1 MFKLLIADD
10 EGKTTVVPLVRDE
23 VTIGRKEG
31 NTIRLTERNV
41 SRKHAKLRRANGAF
55 FVSDLKSFNGV
66 RVNGRRI
73 DGETELKSGDQIV
86 IGDYQLALQF
96 EGTEQID
103 TGALHAAMVNTGPT
117 TAPTL
122 APAENEGPTAVV
134 SAPPPSIEPGPPA
147 RLVMVSPPSP
157 GAEFALSRPRLRI
170 GRAEDLEIWV
180 NHRSISREHAELA
193 VENGG
198 VYIRDLAS
206 ANGVRVNG
214 VDTKQGPVKPGDV
227 IELGQVRFRMVGAG
241 EHFHFDAERT
251 IQMDALPSVVPTNRM
266 PIFVAIGIVGVA
278 LVIGVGVALSGGGP
292 EEPRVTQIEG
302 ATTIATAGGISGAGA
317 ITPVA
322 TSPVPAL
329 PAGPAL
335 DAQIAA
341 AVSACQISLSSGN
354 FANAIARA
362 NEALAL
368 RPADPQATECLQS
381 ATRAE
386 AEDGVFLAGQGALR
400 QNDFARAVET
410 FRQLPEGSPY
420 LNRPEVAEASQARA
434 RELIAQARVATDPV
448 VAAGLAQQI
457 LQLSDV
463 DRAIVREAETISRRA
478 SAPTVVASVR
488 PPTGGGAGG
497 GRHPLR
503 AVPERG
509 TQGGA
514 QSSGGTQ
521 ASGGTHTTQA
531 ATVQASSTSV
541 DDEARICLG
550 NGDNAC
556 VIRLLGNGR
565 ARTARQLALL
575 AQAQRAL
582 TGVPSSCPTISRL
595 IDQFPSSPEAA
606 RYRPVHVAQCQGR

>member
-41 SRKHAKLRRANGAF
+41 SRKHARLRRANGAF

-73 DGETELKSGDQIV
+73 DGEAELKAGDQIV

-96 EGTEQID
+96 EGTDQID
-103 TGALHAAMVNTGPT
+103 TGPST
-117 TAPTL
+117 TAPM
-122 APAENEGPTAVV
+122 PVPVEAEVPTALV
-134 SAPPPSIEPGPPA
+134 SSPPIVEPGPPA
-147 RLVMVSPPSP
+147 RLVMVSPPAP

-180 NHRSISREHAELA
+180 NHRSISREHAEIA

-198 VYIRDLAS
+198 VFIRDLAS

-214 VDTKQGPVKPGDV
+214 VDTKQGPIRSGDV
-227 IELGQVRFRMVGAG
+227 VELGQVRFRMVGAG

-251 IQMDALPSVVPTNRM
+251 IQMDAVALPTRPNRA
-266 PIFVAIGIVGVA
+266 PILIAVGIVGVA
-278 LVIGVGVALSGGGP
+278 LVVGIGVALSGGGDDG
-292 EEPRVTQIEG
+292 PRVTPI
-302 ATTIATAGGISGAGA
+302 ATTTAVPGVP
-317 ITPVA
+317 TPTTAVA
-322 TSPVPAL
+322 PP

-335 DAQIAA
+335 DAQVAA
-341 AVSACQISLSSGN
+341 AVSACQISLSSGS
-354 FANAIARA
+354 FQNAIARA

-368 RPADPQATECLQS
+368 RPGDAQATECRDA

-386 AEDGVFLAGQGALR
+386 AEDGVFLAGQAALR

-410 FRQLPEGSPY
+410 FNQLPEGSAY
-420 LNRPEVAEASQARA
+420 LHRPEVSEAYSAYARDLLTQARA
-434 RELIAQARVATDPV
+434 AQDPSVAG
-448 VAAGLAQQI
+448 GLAQQI
-457 LQLSDV
+457 LQIPGV
-463 DRAIVREAETISRRA
+463 DRTVAREAELIVRRSA
-478 SAPTVVASVR
+478 SPTAVAVAR
-488 PPTGGGAGG
+488 PDRTPNPRERPIRSGAT
-497 GRHPLR
+497 
-503 AVPERG
+503 PERG
-509 TQGGA
+509 TTQGGGG
-514 QSSGGTQ
+514 STTTSTGGSGSGGQTTTV
-521 ASGGTHTTQA
+521 AAGSGQ
-531 ATVQASSTSV
+531 SPE
-541 DDEARICLG
+541 DEARICLG

-595 IDQFPSSPEAA
+595 IELFPSSPEAA
-606 RYRPVHVAQCQGR
+606 RYRAVHVAQCQGR